1 MGRSAVPRVR
11 LRTAIATATIAVGT
25 VIAAAGP
32 ASAATTW
39 TPAGY
44 DHADA
49 LTQSQGMATI
59 VRAGTTQVRYTGVGT
74 IPLSV
79 RAEGWDHVGDPDSV
93 AGYYVE
99 PYEHAGATAK
109 MYRAQAP
116 DGSWREYVH
125 TLDAGEVYNNSF
137 DTISP
142 AGSWMLSGEW
152 NTMNRLLGF
161 ATPGIN
167 PAAVPG
173 ANLPTAFTVHL
184 DHAVRNVQGCD
195 FFTAQT
201 LLCASDD
208 AATDLFGIAKP
219 LLQIDLARPLDGADV
234 TGHVTAL
241 RPLPLSSICSGSFE
255 VEVVDYA
262 GGTLRVL
269 VMSPGFCV
277 VVDSKSWRFRQA
289 P

>member
-1 MGRSAVPRVR
+1 MRR
-11 LRTAIATATIAVGT
+11 LPAALG
-25 VIAAAGP
+25 IAAVAVVVVAVAGP
-32 ASAATTW
+32 ASAATNW
-39 TPAGY
+39 TTTGS

-59 VRAGTTQVRYTGVGT
+59 VRSGGTTLRYTGVGT

-79 RAEGWDHVGDPDSV
+79 RGEGWDHVGDPDSV
-93 AGYYVE
+93 AGWYVE

-116 DGSWREYVH
+116 DGTWREYVH
-125 TLDAGEVYNNSF
+125 ALGADEAYNNSF

-142 AGSWMLSGEW
+142 DGAWMLSGEW

-161 ATPGIN
+161 ATPGLN

-173 ANLPTAFTVHL
+173 ANLPTRFTVRL
-184 DHAVRNVQGCD
+184 DHPVRNVQGCD
-195 FFTAQT
+195 FFSAQT

-234 TGHVTAL
+234 TGQVTAL
-241 RPLPLSSICSGSFE
+241 RPLPRSSICSGSFE
-255 VEVVDYA
+255 VEGVDFA

-277 VVDSKSWRFRQA
+277 VLDSKSWRLRQS
-289 P
+289 

>member
-1 MGRSAVPRVR
+1 MRR
-11 LRTAIATATIAVGT
+11 LRLPAALGAATVAV
-25 VIAAAGP
+25 AAVFVVAGP

-39 TPAGY
+39 TTNGY

-59 VRAGTTQVRYTGVGT
+59 VRSGGTQVRYTGVGT

-79 RAEGWDHVGDPDSV
+79 RVEGWDHVGDPDSV
-93 AGYYVE
+93 AGWYVE

-109 MYRAQAP
+109 MYRVQAP

-125 TLDAGEVYNNSF
+125 TLGTDEAYNNSF

-142 AGSWMLSGEW
+142 DGAWMLSGEW
-152 NTMNRLLGF
+152 NTMTRLLGF
-161 ATPGIN
+161 ATPGLN

-195 FFTAQT
+195 FFSAQT

-219 LLQIDLARPLDGADV
+219 LLQIDLGRPLDGADV

-241 RPLPLSSICSGSFE
+241 RPLPLQSLCSGSFE
-255 VEVVDYA
+255 VEGVDYA
-262 GGTLRVL
+262 AGTLRVL

-277 VVDSKSWRFRQA
+277 VIDSKSWRFRQG
-289 P
+289 

>member
-1 MGRSAVPRVR
+1 MPHAR
-11 LRTAIATATIAVGT
+11 LRTAV
-25 VIAAAGP
+25 AAATVLTVLALASP
-32 ASAATTW
+32 ASAATSW
-39 TPAGY
+39 TTAGY

-59 VRAGTTQVRYTGVGT
+59 VRPGGTQLRYTGVGT

-79 RAEGWDHVGDPDSV
+79 RSEGWDHVGDPDSA

-116 DGSWREYVH
+116 DGTWREYVH
-125 TLDAGEVYNNSF
+125 TLGADETYNNSF
-137 DTISP
+137 DAISP
-142 AGSWMLSGEW
+142 SGAWMVSGEW

-161 ATPGIN
+161 ATPGLN
-167 PAAVPG
+167 PAAIPA

-184 DHAVRNVQGCD
+184 DHPVRNVQGCA
-195 FFTAQT
+195 FLATQT

-208 AATDLFGIAKP
+208 AATDLFGMVKP
-219 LLQIDLARPLDGADV
+219 LLRIDLARPLDGADV

-241 RPLPLSSICSGSFE
+241 RPLPLSSLCSGAFE
-255 VEVVDYA
+255 VEGVDYDRSS
-262 GGTLRVL
+262 GILRAI
-269 VMSPGFCV
+269 VMSPGICV
-277 VVDSKSWRFRQA
+277 VLDSKSWRLRRA
-289 P
+289 